1 MHKLLIFASLL
12 LISNCGRETKEK
24 VYLPKIEFE
33 RTKNPNYKNYF
44 PQAEITKQA
53 DKKDEIIEKNT
64 SSEPLPS
71 FTSISTKKDPLEKEK
86 SAGIFDFLFGN
97 TDSENEGYSN
107 EAICEEILD
116 INKIILI
123 EQNRKL
129 VEQNRKLELLT
140 DEKRQFIDQINTM
153 DKKNQMEK
161 NQGQDIQQSL
171 EAEIDRLN
179 RLIKILSS
187 EIK

>member
-33 RTKNPNYKNYF
+33 RTKNPHYKNYF
-44 PQAEITKQA
+44 SPAEITKQA

-97 TDSENEGYSN
+97 TDSKNEGYSN
-107 EAICEEILD
+107 ETICEEILD
-116 INKIILI
+116 INKIIL
-123 EQNRKL
+123 
-129 VEQNRKLELLT
+129 VEQNLKLELLT
-140 DEKRQFIDQINTM
+140 NEKKQFIDQINSM
-153 DKKNQMEK
+153 KKKNQRQNNRDQEK
-161 NQGQDIQQSL
+161 QQSL
-171 EAEIDRLN
+171 TAEIDRLN

>member
-1 MHKLLIFASLL
+1 MYKLLIFASLL
-12 LISNCGRETKEK
+12 ILLNCGRETKDKWYFAKKESK
-24 VYLPKIEFE
+24 HTKI
-33 RTKNPNYKNYF
+33 PNYKNYF

-53 DKKDEIIEKNT
+53 DKKDEIIKKNA

-71 FTSISTKKDPLEKEK
+71 FTSISTKKDSPEKEK

-97 TDSENEGYSN
+97 TNSENEDYSN

-116 INKIILI
+116 INKIIL
-123 EQNRKL
+123 
-129 VEQNRKLELLT
+129 VEQNRKLELFT
-140 DEKRQFIDQINTM
+140 DEKRRFIDQINSM
-153 DKKNQMEK
+153 EKKNQREK
-161 NQGQDIQQSL
+161 NQGQDKQQTL
-171 EAEIDRLN
+171 EAEIYRLN

>member
-12 LISNCGRETKEK
+12 LISNCGRETKDEW
-24 VYLPKIEFE
+24 YFPKKESK
-33 RTKNPNYKNYF
+33 RTKNPNYNNYF
-44 PQAEITKQA
+44 PQAEILKQEA
-53 DKKDEIIEKNT
+53 DKNKIIENSI

-71 FTSISTKKDPLEKEK
+71 FTSISTKKDSPEKEK

-97 TDSENEGYSN
+97 TNSENEDYSN
-107 EAICEEILD
+107 EAICENILD
-116 INKIILI
+116 INKII
-123 EQNRKL
+123 L

-140 DEKRQFIDQINTM
+140 TEKRRFIDQINSM
-153 DKKNQMEK
+153 EKKIQRQK
-161 NQGQDIQQSL
+161 NQGQDKQISL
-171 EAEIDRLN
+171 ETEIDRLN

>member
-53 DKKDEIIEKNT
+53 DKKAEIIEKNT

-71 FTSISTKKDPLEKEK
+71 FTSISTKKDPPEKEK
-86 SAGIFDFLFGN
+86 SASIFDFLFGN
-97 TDSENEGYSN
+97 TDSENEDYSN
-107 EAICEEILD
+107 QAKCEELLD
-116 INKIILI
+116 TNKII
-123 EQNRKL
+123 L
-129 VEQNRKLELLT
+129 VEQNRKLESLT
-140 DEKRQFIDQINTM
+140 DENRQFIDQINSM
-153 DKKNQMEK
+153 QNKFQKQNNHRQDK
-161 NQGQDIQQSL
+161 QQSL
-171 EAEIDRLN
+171 ESEIDRLN

>member
-12 LISNCGRETKEK
+12 LISNCGRETIDK
-24 VYLPKIEFE
+24 VYLPKIEFK

-44 PQAEITKQA
+44 PQADIPKQKKNNDSRIKTTEI
-53 DKKDEIIEKNT
+53 
-64 SSEPLPS
+64 SEPLPA
-71 FTSISTKKDPLEKEK
+71 FTPKSKKVAAPEKEK
-86 SAGIFDFLFGN
+86 SAGVFDFLFGN
-97 TDSENEGYSN
+97 TNSEKEDYSN
-107 EAICEEILD
+107 EAICEELLD
-116 INKIILI
+116 VNKII
-123 EQNRKL
+123 L

-140 DEKRQFIDQINTM
+140 DEKRQFIDQINSM
-153 DKKNQMEK
+153 DKKNQRQK
-161 NQGQDIQQSL
+161 NQGQDKQQSL

>member
-1 MHKLLIFASLL
+1 MFKLLIFASLL

-44 PQAEITKQA
+44 PQAEITKQT
-53 DKKDEIIEKNT
+53 DKKAEIIEKNT

-71 FTSISTKKDPLEKEK
+71 FTSISTKKDPPEKEK

-97 TDSENEGYSN
+97 TDSENEGYSY

-116 INKIILI
+116 INNFYDGEEGTVPRKKISDGIPHEI
-123 EQNRKL
+123 Y
-129 VEQNRKLELLT
+129 
-140 DEKRQFIDQINTM
+140 KRFGWYT
-153 DKKNQMEK
+153 KTTP
-161 NQGQDIQQSL
+161 
-171 EAEIDRLN
+171 
-179 RLIKILSS
+179 
-187 EIK
+187 

>member
-1 MHKLLIFASLL
+1 MRKLLIFAAL
-12 LISNCGRETKEK
+12 LIFYNCGRETKEE
-24 VYLPKIEFE
+24 VYLPKIEFK

-44 PQAEITKQA
+44 PQAEIPKQQENNDGRIKTTK
-53 DKKDEIIEKNT
+53 IY
-64 SSEPLPS
+64 EPLPA
-71 FTSISTKKDPLEKEK
+71 FTPKSKKVATPEKEK

-129 VEQNRKLELLT
+129 ELLT
-140 DEKRQFIDQINTM
+140 DEKRQFIDQINSM
-153 DKKNQMEK
+153 EKKNKREK
-161 NQGQDIQQSL
+161 NQGQNKQQSL

>member
-1 MHKLLIFASLL
+1 MHKLLILASLL
-12 LISNCGRETKEK
+12 LISNCGKETKDRW
-24 VYLPKIEFE
+24 YFPKKEFK

-44 PQAEITKQA
+44 TQAELTKQA

-71 FTSISTKKDPLEKEK
+71 FTSISTKKDLPEKEK

-129 VEQNRKLELLT
+129 ELLT
-140 DEKRQFIDQINTM
+140 DEKRQFIDQINSM
-153 DKKNQMEK
+153 DKKIQRQK
-161 NQGQDIQQSL
+161 NQGKNKQQSL

>member
-44 PQAEITKQA
+44 PQAEITKQT
-53 DKKDEIIEKNT
+53 DKKAEIIEKNT

-71 FTSISTKKDPLEKEK
+71 FTSISTKIDPPEKEK

-129 VEQNRKLELLT
+129 ELLT
-140 DEKRQFIDQINTM
+140 DEKRQFIDQINSM
-153 DKKNQMEK
+153 EKKNTREK
-161 NQGQDIQQSL
+161 NQGQDKQQSL

>member
-12 LISNCGRETKEK
+12 LISNCGRETKDK
-24 VYLPKIEFE
+24 WYFPKKEFK
-33 RTKNPNYKNYF
+33 RTKNPNYTNYF
-44 PQAEITKQA
+44 PQAEILKQEA
-53 DKKDEIIEKNT
+53 DKNKIIENSI

-71 FTSISTKKDPLEKEK
+71 FTSISTKKDSATEK

-97 TDSENEGYSN
+97 TNSENEDYSN
-107 EAICEEILD
+107 EAICENILD
-116 INKIILI
+116 INKII
-123 EQNRKL
+123 L

-140 DEKRQFIDQINTM
+140 TEKRRFIDQINSM
-153 DKKNQMEK
+153 EKKIQRQK
-161 NQGQDIQQSL
+161 NQGQDKQISL
-171 EAEIDRLN
+171 ETEIDRLN

>member
-53 DKKDEIIEKNT
+53 DKKDEIIEKNK
-64 SSEPLPS
+64 SSEPVPS
-71 FTSISTKKDPLEKEK
+71 FTSISTKKDPPEKEK

-97 TDSENEGYSN
+97 TDSEKEDYSN
-107 EAICEEILD
+107 EAICEELLD
-116 INKIILI
+116 VNKIILVA
-123 EQNRKL
+123 QSRKL
-129 VEQNRKLELLT
+129 KSLA
-140 DEKRQFIDQINTM
+140 DEKSQFIDQINSM
-153 DKKNQMEK
+153 KKKNQRQNNRDQEK
-161 NQGQDIQQSL
+161 QQSL
-171 EAEIDRLN
+171 TAEIDRLN

>member
-53 DKKDEIIEKNT
+53 DKKDEIIEKNK
-64 SSEPLPS
+64 SSEPVPS
-71 FTSISTKKDPLEKEK
+71 FTSISTKINPPEKEK
-86 SAGIFDFLFGN
+86 SAGVFDFLFGN
-97 TDSENEGYSN
+97 TDSENEEYSN
-107 EAICEEILD
+107 EAICEKILD
-116 INKIILI
+116 INKII
-123 EQNRKL
+123 L

-140 DEKRQFIDQINTM
+140 DEKKRFIDQINS
-153 DKKNQMEK
+153 MEK
-161 NQGQDIQQSL
+161 KIKRQTNQRQEKQQTL
-171 EAEIDRLN
+171 ETEIDRLN

>member
-1 MHKLLIFASLL
+1 MRKLLIFASLL
-12 LISNCGRETKEK
+12 LISDCGRETKDK
-24 VYLPKIEFE
+24 WYFPKKEFK
-33 RTKNPNYKNYF
+33 RTKIPNYKNYF

-53 DKKDEIIEKNT
+53 DKKDEIIEKNI
-64 SSEPLPS
+64 SSESLPS
-71 FTSISTKKDPLEKEK
+71 FTSISTKKKSPEKEK

-97 TDSENEGYSN
+97 ADSENEDYSN
-107 EAICEEILD
+107 ETICAELLD
-116 INKIILI
+116 INKII
-123 EQNRKL
+123 L

-140 DEKRQFIDQINTM
+140 DEKRRFIDQINSVE
-153 DKKNQMEK
+153 KKNQREK
-161 NQGQDIQQSL
+161 NQEQAKQQSL

>member
-12 LISNCGRETKEK
+12 ILSNCGRETKGK
-24 VYLPKIEFE
+24 FYLPKMEFK
-33 RTKNPNYKNYF
+33 RTKSPNYKNYF
-44 PQAEITKQA
+44 PQAEIPNQGGGEDSIYITT
-53 DKKDEIIEKNT
+53 EV
-64 SSEPLPS
+64 SEPLPS
-71 FTSISTKKDPLEKEK
+71 FTPKSKNLYPPEKEK

-97 TDSENEGYSN
+97 TDSDNEGYSN

-129 VEQNRKLELLT
+129 ELLT
-140 DEKRQFIDQINTM
+140 DEKKQFIDQINSM
-153 DKKNQMEK
+153 DKKIQRQK
-161 NQGQDIQQSL
+161 NQGQDKQQTL
-171 EAEIDRLN
+171 ETEIARLN